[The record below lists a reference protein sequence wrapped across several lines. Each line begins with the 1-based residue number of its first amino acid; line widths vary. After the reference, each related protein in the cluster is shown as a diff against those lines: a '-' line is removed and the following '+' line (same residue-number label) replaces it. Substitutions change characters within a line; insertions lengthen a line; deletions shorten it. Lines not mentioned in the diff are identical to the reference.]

1 MIKFDSKYAK
11 IKDYTSKVS
20 RNKII
25 VHRELFIYIPSI
37 DIGVL
42 LSNKLYGQA
51 NANRISMIANSAI
64 DEILNANIFIHEE
77 YGKSIAMKNIG
88 ILFEKELKLDFLK
101 ILEWFSNSNNL
112 FLQLKQRQRNRKN

>member
-37 DIGVL
+37 DIGCL
-42 LSNKLYGQA
+42 LYTSDA
-51 NANRISMIANSAI
+51 A
-64 DEILNANIFIHEE
+64 DE
-77 YGKSIAMKNIG
+77 
-88 ILFEKELKLDFLK
+88 
-101 ILEWFSNSNNL
+101 
-112 FLQLKQRQRNRKN
+112 